1 MFEIYHS
8 CRFNWLFFPRL
19 STIKYAD
26 QIAVLDKG
34 SIKECGTYDELMAI
48 ENGVFKK
55 LIEKQAIGWRE
66 DSF

>member
-1 MFEIYHS
+1 M
-8 CRFNWLFFPRL
+8 
-19 STIKYAD
+19 
-26 QIAVLDKG
+26 LDKG